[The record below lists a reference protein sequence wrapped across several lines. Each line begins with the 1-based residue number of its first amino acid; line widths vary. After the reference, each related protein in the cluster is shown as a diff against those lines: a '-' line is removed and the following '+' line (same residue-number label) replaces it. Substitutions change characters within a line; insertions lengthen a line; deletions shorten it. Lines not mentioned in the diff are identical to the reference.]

1 MADSTISNLTDQ
13 TTLHDADLGVGVDTT
28 DTTQSASG
36 TTKKFTWTTIKAFLK
51 TYFDTLY
58 LGISANAVSATTATT
73 AFGAT
78 LDTDGTLAANS
89 DTKIA
94 SQKAVKTYS
103 DSGTQTMTNKTLTAP
118 TITTPVVKTW
128 DGWQT
133 VTDSWTYASATTINV
148 PSGAASLYQK
158 GDKIKMT
165 NSGVKYFVVTVVADT
180 LLTVVGGSDYTVA
193 NAAITSPYYSHTDNP
208 LGFPQYFNY
217 TPTGISASNST
228 LTGRFSVAS
237 KRCLTTIKCAFSG
250 AITFTTMPTLP
261 ITASSSTIDG
271 SGGLSTRGVGGYFRS
286 GTNPFPL
293 TLVADIAAGS
303 TTCTVK
309 VSAAGASNISASV
322 PVAWANLDTFFVE
335 FSYEI

>member
-133 VTDSWTYASATTINV
+133 VTDSWTYASASTITV
-148 PSGAASLYQK
+148 PNGAANLYKK
-158 GDKIKMT
+158 GDKIKFT
-165 NSGVKYFVVTVVADT
+165 QTTVKYWYIISVADT
-180 LLTVVGGSDYTVA
+180 VLTVAVNTDYVLA
-193 NAAITSPYYSHTDNP
+193 NAAISSIFVSHQSTP
-208 LGFPQYFNY
+208 IGFPSFFAY
-217 TPTGISASNST
+217 TPTGPTNTT
-228 LTGRFSVAS
+228 LTGRFTLNGTLCWVSIRGVMTGTPS
-237 KRCLTTIKCAFSG
+237 WTN
-250 AITFTTMPTLP
+250 MHTLP
-261 ITASSSTIDG
+261 IPASGDLLSPGTFLPCGTA
-271 SGGLSTRGVGGYFRS
+271 GYLDS
-286 GTNPFPL
+286 GTAN
-293 TLVADIAAGS
+293 IANTISPVVNTSATVVSLFRNTTDS
-303 TTCTVK
+303 TV
-309 VSAAGASNISASV
+309 VSATV
-322 PVAWANLDTFFVE
+322 PITWATNDTFGAI